1 MNKNTKNSLTI
12 QIRQARAII
21 EHGKR
26 VQKDAEAKRRV
37 LSADQDHTAIWKKP
51 HYDTITRLENKQYR
65 TLGASARV
73 LMQSIVNTVNNA
85 ENDFDFMDNELQ
97 TAILTIEHMGDKMPY
112 PVRAQI
118 AERFRGNPTALDML
132 LPLFEKYGY
141 DTKAIEDMKSP
152 FKSFGYRDKEI
163 VGEFIGR
170 ATSDVVEH
178 NEWKPGE
185 VERMFDDYEKAFG
198 LDTSVNPYAV
208 EIENLFDTTRDR
220 NQKLTINA
228 YRRKYGEKLAADDPE
243 AIEEA
248 ERLLNNGFT
257 GEVV

>member
-1 MNKNTKNSLTI
+1 MNKSTKNSLTI

-26 VQKDAEAKRRV
+26 IQKDAEAKRRV

-73 LMQSIVNTVNNA
+73 LVESIVNTVSNA
-85 ENDFDFMDNELQ
+85 ENEFDFMDNELQ
-97 TAILTIEHMGDKMPY
+97 TALVTIDRMGDKMPY
-112 PVRAQI
+112 PVRVQI

-132 LPLFEKYGY
+132 LPLFEKHGY

-170 ATSDVVEH
+170 ATSDVVKH
-178 NEWKPGE
+178 NEWKPAE
-185 VERMFDDYEKAFG
+185 IERMFNDYEKAFG

-208 EIENLFDTTRDR
+208 EIENLYNASRDAK
-220 NQKLTINA
+220 QKATIVM
-228 YRRKYGEKLAADDPE
+228 YRKKYGEKLNDDDPE

-248 ERLLNNGFT
+248 QRLLINGFR
-257 GEVV
+257 GEVI